1 MHVLHG
7 LYCYFWNF
15 GRIANL
21 KKSYII
27 KININIKY
35 SFNNIEGTDS
45 RPRLAAYIII
55 RIYGVNKYF
64 IK

>member
-21 KKSYII
+21 KKSYN
-27 KININIKY
+27 INSIINIKY
-35 SFNNIEGTDS
+35 SFNNIEGTES
-45 RPRLAAYIII
+45 RPRLAAYNIT
-55 RIYGVNKYF
+55 RIYGMNKYF